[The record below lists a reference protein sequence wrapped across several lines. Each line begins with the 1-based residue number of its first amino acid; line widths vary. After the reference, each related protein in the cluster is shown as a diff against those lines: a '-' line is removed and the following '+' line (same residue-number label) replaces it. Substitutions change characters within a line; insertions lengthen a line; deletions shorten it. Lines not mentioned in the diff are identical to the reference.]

1 MRRRAGLN
9 LRLRLFATPD
19 LAAHPPSLRYAPV
32 TMFAGTPSPCS
43 SSHTAGPIS
52 GPLMTTAS
60 FVGPYY
66 FAGPQNYARPLQP
79 HRSNFAPRCPLI
91 ELKGL
96 GLGFVSE
103 RDVVEWQGSLRQ
115 FCDSGPGAVSLDS
128 AHLFA
133 YLIDSRGR
141 PSLEPSTFGQPSSA

>member
-1 MRRRAGLN
+1 
-9 LRLRLFATPD
+9 
-19 LAAHPPSLRYAPV
+19 
-32 TMFAGTPSPCS
+32 
-43 SSHTAGPIS
+43 
-52 GPLMTTAS
+52 MTTAS

-91 ELKGL
+91 ELEGL

-128 AHLFA
+128 AHQFA

-141 PSLEPSTFGQPSSA
+141 PSLEPSTFGQPSRA